1 MLVTV
6 TKIYQPV
13 HPWDSTRT
21 GVGVAEDLTV
31 LTFAGDTRVM
41 ETLRERIEEAEDEDD
56 VQVEIEPWQVL
67 AILRPAQVKGEQD

>member
-21 GVGVAEDLTV
+21 GVGVTDDLTV
-31 LTFAGDTRVM
+31 LTFAGDAKVM

-67 AILRPAQVKGEQD
+67 ATLRSAQVKGEQE